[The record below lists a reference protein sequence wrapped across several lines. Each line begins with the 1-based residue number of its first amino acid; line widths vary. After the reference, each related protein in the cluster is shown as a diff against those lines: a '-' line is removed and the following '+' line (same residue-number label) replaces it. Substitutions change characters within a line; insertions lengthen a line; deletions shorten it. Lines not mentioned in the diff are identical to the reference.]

1 MDPETV
7 LLAGE
12 FRPDRPP
19 NNAST
24 ASETHHITLSAVLDY
39 WSFQRE
45 AVVWSL
51 SLGFSVSVSIK
62 MSPVFFP
69 WTTTNNCITVV
80 CCFTVYNTI
89 VSIMCHIRNSIV
101 QEMPLV
107 TQSTMTQCE
116 KEKCFT
122 YLNFPLNFPQFYL
135 TILAVCCSIINP
147 SFNFYSAILM
157 PLESIDGCLVA
168 TIIS

>member
-24 ASETHHITLSAVLDY
+24 ASETHHITLSGVLDY

-62 MSPVFFP
+62 MSPVFFA
-69 WTTTNNCITVV
+69 WTTTNNCITVSLLLHR
-80 CCFTVYNTI
+80 NTI

-116 KEKCFT
+116 KEKDISK
-122 YLNFPLNFPQFYL
+122 FPIEFSP
-135 TILAVCCSIINP
+135 ILSYNW
-147 SFNFYSAILM
+147 L
-157 PLESIDGCLVA
+157 LVA
-168 TIIS
+168 VSSIHHLTPIASF